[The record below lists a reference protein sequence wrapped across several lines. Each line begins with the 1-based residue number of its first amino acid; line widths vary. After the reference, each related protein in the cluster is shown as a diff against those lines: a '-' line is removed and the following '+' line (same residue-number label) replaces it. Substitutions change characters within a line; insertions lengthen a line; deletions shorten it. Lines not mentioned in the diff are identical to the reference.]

1 MELKKLDRGKWSWAF
16 YDWANS
22 AFATTVMAG
31 FFPIFLKQYWSS
43 GSDPNEST
51 FQLGLANAI
60 AGLVIAIIAPALG
73 AIADR
78 GGAKKKFLLFFTIMG
93 IVMTGALY
101 FVQQGNWLVA
111 IIVFVVATVG
121 FTGGNVFYDS
131 LIIDVATDEESDF
144 VSAFGYSLGYL
155 GGGLVFAVNVGMTLK
170 PELFGLADMAEAVR
184 WSFISVSVWWTVFCV
199 PVFLFVREPG
209 EQQDHGG
216 FINVIQ
222 AGFRQFRNTFSEI
235 RALRTVFLF
244 LVAYWFYIDGVN
256 TVIKMAVDYGLSLGF
271 PTSSLITALLL
282 VQFIGFPAAIAFGYL
297 GEKFGTKFGLYVGI
311 MVYTGVTFWAYYMDT
326 VSEFYAMAVAIGLV
340 QGGVQSLSRSFY
352 SRIIPSDK
360 SAEFFGFYGMFGKF
374 AAILGPFMMGW
385 VAVSSG
391 SPRLAIVSIAI
402 LFVIGAAVL
411 FFVNESE
418 GRAQARLMEGSR

>member
-121 FTGGNVFYDS
+121 FSGGNVFYDS

-155 GGGLVFAVNVGMTLK
+155 GGGLLFAVNVGMTLK

>member
-244 LVAYWFYIDGVN
+244 LLAYWFYIDGVN

-385 VAVSSG
+385 IAVSSG